1 MKGGTSD
8 MLIEKTIKIKV
19 LEEVWAGI
27 EEKAKRENKSVEEYI
42 KTLLEENYVGLFENV
57 FSCLFC
63 KTIKLYIFTKQYEKN
78 E

>member
-19 LEEVWAGI
+19 LKEVWAGI

-42 KTLLEENYVGLFENV
+42 KTLLEENYAGLF
-57 FSCLFC
+57 
-63 KTIKLYIFTKQYEKN
+63 
-78 E
+78 